1 MNSEN
6 FERFMM
12 SMGHNSKQF
21 LGSLEDY
28 ADDFLRRT
36 KHYLPHVARFCLVST
51 FIEDGFRMWSQ
62 WDDQRQF
69 MQESWNCGW
78 FFATLFVLFNFFG
91 QFIPVVMVMLRK
103 YVGVACA
110 LLAGVVVLQTI
121 AYHILWDLKFL
132 ARNVAVGGSLLLLL
146 AETQEEQRS
155 NFAGV
160 PQMNNDNKPKSWM
173 LLAGRVCL
181 VFMFLS
187 LIHFEAS
194 FIRMVELLVGVVLM
208 TLITIGYKTKLSA
221 MVLVVW
227 LFGLNLWLN
236 SWWTVPTDRFYRDF
250 MKYDFFQTMSV
261 IGGLLLVIAYG
272 PGGVSVDDYKKRW

>member
-1 MNSEN
+1 
-6 FERFMM
+6 M